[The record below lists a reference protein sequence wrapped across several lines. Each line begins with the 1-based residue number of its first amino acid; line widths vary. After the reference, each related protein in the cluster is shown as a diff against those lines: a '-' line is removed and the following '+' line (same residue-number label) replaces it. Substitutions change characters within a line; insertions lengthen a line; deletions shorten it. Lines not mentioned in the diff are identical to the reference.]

1 MLHVRRRLTAT
12 HQIAHLQSNI
22 TKNNSLAGNAWDG
35 SFIEGDQTMALLTA
49 YLAYTARREASRKTA
64 SAARGIFSRA
74 KAFFRTSGE
83 AFAEA
88 QQLRRV
94 MARQQPFVDS

>member
-1 MLHVRRRLTAT
+1 MCERRL
-12 HQIAHLQSNI
+12 LQRTKSPTFSA

-64 SAARGIFSRA
+64 SAARGLFGRA
-74 KAFFRTSGE
+74 KALLRTSGE

-88 QQLRRV
+88 QELRRV